1 MVNCQLIIFFNFA
14 VGLKLLDMRKLCFVL
29 MSLFL
34 LVGSFNESY
43 AQFNRK
49 AIKKNNKSMAS
60 FQGKKR
66 GFSRQNVYSGVG
78 FSLNALNY
86 FGDLAPTPSAF
97 STDISFTKPGFG
109 ISLFHRFGP
118 RYTLQVQYMF
128 GTLKGSDKESANEND
143 LSNGFFR
150 AQRNASF
157 RNRIHEL
164 SAVAYFDLFDNQSTY
179 ISRVKW
185 TPYFFVGAA
194 LFYHNPQAQAPAT
207 FLDGTT
213 NPYAG
218 QWVDLQPLGTEGQYA
233 TLAPSDAN
241 YEIKPYSNL
250 QFAIPFGIGARFRL
264 NEVFDLWADL
274 GFRYTF
280 TDYLDDVSQN
290 YVDLGKIKAENGDP
304 TLTKLAQALSYRTN
318 ELYTPQQIA
327 ADPFNF
333 GSYVG
338 ADGNTYLTRSGFGRE
353 FPTNNRGNKNNN
365 DIYMVTSVRLTY
377 ILGAT
382 FHKAKFR

>member
-1 MVNCQLIIFFNFA
+1 MVNCQLTIFFNFA

-29 MSLFL
+29 MGLFL

-49 AIKKNNKSMAS
+49 AIKKNNKNLAS
-60 FQGKKR
+60 FRGKKS
-66 GFSRQNVYSGVG
+66 GFGRQNVYSGVG
-78 FSLNALNY
+78 FSLNAMNY

-97 STDISFTKPGFG
+97 STDISFTRPGFG

-118 RYTLQVQYMF
+118 RYTLQVQYMY
-128 GTLKGSDKESANEND
+128 GTLKGSDAESAPN
-143 LSNGFFR
+143 LSSDDPYRGL
-150 AQRNASF
+150 RNASF

-185 TPYFFVGAA
+185 TPYVFVGGA

-207 FLDGTT
+207 FLDGTA

-290 YVDLGKIKAENGDP
+290 YVDLGKIKAENGDA

-338 ADGNTYLTRSGFGRE
+338 ADGNTYVTRSGFGRE
-353 FPTNNRGNKNNN
+353 FPDNIRGNKKNN
-365 DIYMVTSVRLTY
+365 DIYMVTSIRLTY